1 MAIQGNKLAELGLTL
16 FVFILAV
23 IVSWAFITPL
33 VFAAIVAYFSY
44 PIYQKLQKRFSTTI
58 SAVLISVFFIGLLS
72 VIFNYGISFA
82 LSEVWNVYIAMAAKA
97 EVMSQ
102 GTQEIIK
109 FVANNVIGAL
119 SGVASQLPHII
130 LSSFIFFISLF
141 YFLKDG
147 KQVINW
153 LKNTLPLPHKKRLQV
168 FKHIKQNVDAF
179 VYVTF
184 LIGLIQAIVAGV
196 GFYIFGI
203 GYPFLAGVVAGL
215 LSLLPVIGPYFLYLT
230 VGLLIFIAGNTTL
243 AIGLILYGVII
254 GSILDYSARPVL
266 MSRKAKL
273 HPLIIFVGVFG
284 GMSLMGLIGVI
295 IGPIILSI
303 TFAFLKDM
311 TVN

>member
-16 FVFILAV
+16 FVFILAL

-147 KQVINW
+147 EQVINW
-153 LKNTLPLPHKKRLQV
+153 LKNSMPLPHKKRLQV

-311 TVN
+311 TSK